1 MSKKAK
7 WQKGTFRDSKKEPQK
22 VKPNWAPKIE
32 HNKCKL
38 TAHEK

>member
-22 VKPNWAPKIE
+22 VKPNWSPIE